1 MAQPLCSNQSRMKVS
16 LMKTIT
22 QIAMVV
28 AAVFLAACDPGPK
41 SSAGFTLP
49 DGDAEQGKTNY
60 IKFRC
65 NLCHDSEA
73 VPQLESEDA
82 PEISVTLGGETTRI
96 RTYGELVTSI
106 INPSHRVARRSSPEL
121 ADEGGQSRMLNYN
134 DVMTVTEMIDLVA
147 FVQSSYR
154 LSPYKPSAYPVYWIP
169 EPVAEDAA
177 GGK

>member
-1 MAQPLCSNQSRMKVS
+1 MKVS
-16 LMKTIT
+16 LMNAIT
-22 QIAMVV
+22 RIAVVV
-28 AAVFLAACDPGPK
+28 ATTCLTACDMGPK

-49 DGDAEQGKTNY
+49 DGNAERGRHNY

-65 NLCHDSEA
+65 NLCHDSED
-73 VPQLESEDA
+73 VPQLKSDDA
-82 PEISVTLGGETTRI
+82 PDISVALGGETTRI

-121 ADEGGQSRMLNYN
+121 ADESGHSRMLNFN

-154 LSPYKPSAYPVYWIP
+154 LSPYKPSVYPVYWIP
-169 EPVAEDAA
+169 EPGERGS
-177 GGK
+177 GGGE